1 MTASTGDV
9 AGGPEAWG
17 AMAASAYRDVSSDGA
32 AGCIRPLS

>member
-9 AGGPEAWG
+9 AGGPESVRR
-17 AMAASAYRDVSSDGA
+17 MTASAYRDVSSDGA